1 MPGTP
6 GLRTRSGN
14 RPGNTLYGSKR
25 RVTVA
30 PMTDE
35 QRAKSDAFQ
44 DEVCAA
50 LTAGDAEAF
59 FASVRKRNEELDEG
73 DRALAREKDRSARK
87 AVEGDTDLN
96 HDNLEGGE

>member
-1 MPGTP
+1 MAGTP

-14 RPGNTLYGSKR
+14 RPGNTLYGSNR
-25 RVTVA
+25 RATVA

-59 FASVRKRNEELDEG
+59 FASVRKRNEELNEG
-73 DRALAREKDRSARK
+73 GRAIAREKDREARK
-87 AVEGDTDLN
+87 AVEGNTDAN
-96 HDNLEGGE
+96 HDNTEAAE

>member
-1 MPGTP
+1 
-6 GLRTRSGN
+6 
-14 RPGNTLYGSKR
+14 
-25 RVTVA
+25 
-30 PMTDE
+30 MTDE

-73 DRALAREKDRSARK
+73 DRALAREKDRSARV

-96 HDNLEGGE
+96 HDNIEGGK